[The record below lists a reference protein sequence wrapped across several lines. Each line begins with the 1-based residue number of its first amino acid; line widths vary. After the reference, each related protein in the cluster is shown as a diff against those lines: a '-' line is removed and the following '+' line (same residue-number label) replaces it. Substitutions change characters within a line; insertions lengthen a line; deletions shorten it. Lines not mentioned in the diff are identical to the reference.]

1 MVKGNK
7 VSVDIRMPGACHIL
21 VIACFAAAGL
31 NLATAATG
39 ADRAVFNV
47 IHQADPALVNDRIV
61 YRGAV
66 TTDLDLVIAIGSPA
80 NWPLSPDSP
89 AIWWSEKQKLG
100 LFLQEKARPD
110 RVYELA
116 LAAGSLDCGA
126 RIERATSTD
135 TVISCLGE
143 KSYQGLN
150 QKFVY
155 DIRAKA
161 LVSRFAYQPFAM
173 MRVLDVSGHTVFV
186 GADLHQLLAVEFQPG
201 GSPEFRI
208 LSKAEAAP
216 WLGRVKT
223 AQESVGPEL
232 SQILYIVP
240 DDPRPVRFGPG
251 DAFTFARGSIID
263 NHRKEYPLPQSTYDD
278 FAKARARRVTDNYIR
293 ANTTIAE
300 KIGPVQP
307 EGDKLWFG
315 KTFYDGEGNSG
326 VGSFG
331 YFDTSDR
338 QYHLFVP
345 PELADY
351 SVSAIRVEP
360 DAVWMGIYQS
370 GEYGGS
376 PAGVLR
382 YDRKTQ
388 AVHKYELPDAVYGLT
403 ISGKRTLMPTSSG
416 IAVIDGDEI
425 TRYLVDRTTDGRL
438 RIAKATR

>member
-1 MVKGNK
+1 MVKSTK
-7 VSVDIRMPGACHIL
+7 VTLDCRLPGARHVL
-21 VIACFAAAGL
+21 VVAFFAAAGL
-31 NLATAATG
+31 NLTAAATG

-47 IHQADPALVNDRIV
+47 IHQADPALVNDRIL
-61 YRGAV
+61 YRSAV
-66 TTDLDLVIAIGSPA
+66 TPDLDLVIAIGSPA

-89 AIWWSEKQKLG
+89 AISWTEKQKLG

-116 LAAGSLDCGA
+116 LAGGSLDCGA

-143 KSYQGLN
+143 KGYQGLN

-155 DIRAKA
+155 DIRAKT
-161 LVSRFAYQPFAM
+161 LVSHFAYQPFAM
-173 MRVLDVSGHTVFV
+173 TRVLDVSGHTVFV
-186 GADLHQLLAVEFQPG
+186 GADLHQLSAVEFKPG

-208 LSKAEAAP
+208 LPKAEAAP
-216 WLGRVKT
+216 WLRRVKT

-240 DDPRPVRFGPG
+240 EDPRPVRFGPSG
-251 DAFTFARGSIID
+251 AFTFARGSIID
-263 NHRKEYPLPQSTYDD
+263 NHGKEYPLPQSTYDD
-278 FAKARARRVTDNYIR
+278 FANARPRRVTDNYIR

-300 KIGPVQP
+300 TIGPAQP

-326 VGSFG
+326 VGGLG
-331 YFDTSDR
+331 YFDAADR

-345 PELADY
+345 PEFANY

-360 DAVWMGIYQS
+360 DAVWLGIFQS

-382 YDRKTQ
+382 YDRKTH

-403 ISGKRTLMPTSSG
+403 ISGKRSLMATSSG
-416 IAVIDGDEI
+416 IAVIEGDQI
-425 TRYLVDRTTDGRL
+425 SRYLVDRTTDGRF
-438 RIAKATR
+438 RVVEATR

>member
-1 MVKGNK
+1 MCDTWRVLLAASFVV
-7 VSVDIRMPGACHIL
+7 VSPNVTR
-21 VIACFAAAGL
+21 AAS
-31 NLATAATG
+31 AA
-39 ADRAVFNV
+39 DQAVFNV
-47 IHQADPALVNDRIV
+47 IHESDPTLVNRKV
-61 YRGAV
+61 LYRNTVAA
-66 TTDLDLVIAIGSPA
+66 DLDLVIAMGSPA
-80 NWPLSPDSP
+80 ELLLNTASP
-89 AIWWSEKQKLG
+89 AIWWDEKQKLG
-100 LFLQEKARPD
+100 LFLQERTHPD
-110 RVYELA
+110 RVYTLA
-116 LAAGSLDCGA
+116 LAAGFLDCGA

-135 TVISCLGE
+135 AVISCVGE
-143 KSYQGLN
+143 KGYQGLN

-161 LVSRFAYQPFAM
+161 LVSHFAYRPFAM
-173 MRVLDVSGHTVFV
+173 MRVLNVSGRPVFV
-186 GADLHQLLAVEFQPG
+186 GSDLRRLVAVEFAPG

-208 LSKAEAAP
+208 LADAEAAP

-223 AQESVGPEL
+223 AQEWIGSRRN
-232 SQILYIVP
+232 QILYVAP
-240 DDPRPVRFGPG
+240 DDPAPLRFGPAG
-251 DAFTFARGSIID
+251 AFTFARGSIVD
-263 NHRKEYPLPQSTYDD
+263 DHGKEYPLPQSTYND
-278 FAKARARRVTDNYIR
+278 FARARARRVTDNYIR

-300 KIGPVQP
+300 TIGPVQP

-326 VGSFG
+326 VGGFG

-338 QYHLFVP
+338 RYHLFVP

-360 DAVWMGIYQS
+360 DAVWMGIFHS

-388 AVHKYELPDAVYGLT
+388 AVRKYELPDAVYGFT
-403 ISGKRTLMPTSSG
+403 ISGNRTLMPTSSG

-425 TRYLVDRTTDGRL
+425 ARYLVDRTTDGRL
-438 RIAKATR
+438 RVAEATR